1 MAVAV
6 RLAAAHMDAV
16 QIAFVRCSGSF
27 LLLLVATRGQGLKP
41 RRENWAAVALRGALG
56 VSSLTLY
63 YVAVAWAGAGLGTLL
78 HCTYPVWTALYVGWR
93 NKHRISTEVI
103 VALVLNFVGA
113 AVAIGPN
120 LEVGSSV
127 RLGGGVALLAG
138 MLAGGAVATAG
149 ELRQSESTTLV
160 TTWFMGTGAVLLL
173 PSLAWGIPSMTVPL
187 AATLIAVVGTSVIG
201 QLLLHH
207 GLGSV
212 SATAA
217 ALATATSTITAA
229 LAEAALYGTPIP
241 PRMLVAGVM
250 MLGAVWL
257 VGRR

>member
-16 QIAFVRCSGSF
+16 QIAFVRCAGSF
-27 LLLLVATRGQGLKP
+27 LVLLAATRGQGLKP

-63 YVAVAWAGAGLGTLL
+63 YVAVAWAGAGLGTLI

-93 NKHRISTEVI
+93 NKHRISTEVL
-103 VALVLNFVGA
+103 VALVLNFCGA
-113 AVAIGPN
+113 AVAVGPN
-120 LEVGSSV
+120 IGVGSSV
-127 RLGGGVALLAG
+127 RLGAAVALLAG

-149 ELRQSESTTLV
+149 QLRQSESTTLV

-173 PSLAWGIPSMTVPL
+173 PSLAWGIPPLTAPL
-187 AATLIAVVGTSVIG
+187 AWTLVAVVGTSVIG

-207 GLGSV
+207 GLGTV

-229 LAEAALYGTPIP
+229 LAEAALYGTPVP